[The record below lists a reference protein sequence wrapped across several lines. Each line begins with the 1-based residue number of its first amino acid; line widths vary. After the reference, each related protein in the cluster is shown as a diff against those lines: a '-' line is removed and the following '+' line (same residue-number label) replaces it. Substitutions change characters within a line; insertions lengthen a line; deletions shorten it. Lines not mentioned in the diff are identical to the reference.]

1 MTLTLKRIFFMF
13 DLIEF
18 FYLNEFLSILDYPM
32 VSVTLSCS
40 KATEIRVIGLIW
52 LAPTHIRYKNC
63 IFTYM

>member
-40 KATEIRVIGLIW
+40 KATEIMFPHLFAIKW
-52 LAPTHIRYKNC
+52 WDQMP
-63 IFTYM
+63 